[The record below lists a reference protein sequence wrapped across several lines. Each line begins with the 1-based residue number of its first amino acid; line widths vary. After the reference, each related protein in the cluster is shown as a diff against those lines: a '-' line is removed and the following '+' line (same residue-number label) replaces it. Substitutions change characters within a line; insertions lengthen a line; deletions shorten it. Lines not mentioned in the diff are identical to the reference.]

1 MTEIILKDIVKRFGN
16 LVAVNNL
23 NLDIKD
29 KDSLLIMRV
38 VSLFPIL
45 VLILSVLIV

>member
-29 KDSLLIMRV
+29 KEFFLINYEGR
-38 VSLFPIL
+38 
-45 VLILSVLIV
+45 